1 MAIVIKNLQQRRKDK
16 RERVCCPQMRL
27 TVSVSDRT
35 FNTLTLQQ
43 IAITYSRKG
52 VTSHSTT
59 CSQTKQKN
67 CKMEQRNQTTIA
79 DRYLPLAALCAV
91 ATRTHRHA
99 ALHGM
104 YRRPWVAVRVGE
116 GHCAL
121 ILSRGGAG
129 LAAARCSCGAYHRVA
144 SWRGPWVVWCY
155 KLIDEK
161 KYMQTDN
168 EEWTTDPMYASLR
181 SNGQKR
187 FPQRVPCFC
196 VLPLVYAGRRA
207 QLFQLAHDGI

>member
-1 MAIVIKNLQQRRKDK
+1 MLSSDAPD
-16 RERVCCPQMRL
+16 RVCLRQNFLYSNPSADRDHIQQERRHITFYYML
-27 TVSVSDRT
+27 QDRT
-35 FNTLTLQQ
+35 
-43 IAITYSRKG
+43 
-52 VTSHSTT
+52 
-59 CSQTKQKN
+59 KN

-104 YRRPWVAVRVGE
+104 YRRPWVAARVEE

-161 KYMQTDN
+161 
-168 EEWTTDPMYASLR
+168 
-181 SNGQKR
+181 
-187 FPQRVPCFC
+187 
-196 VLPLVYAGRRA
+196 
-207 QLFQLAHDGI
+207 